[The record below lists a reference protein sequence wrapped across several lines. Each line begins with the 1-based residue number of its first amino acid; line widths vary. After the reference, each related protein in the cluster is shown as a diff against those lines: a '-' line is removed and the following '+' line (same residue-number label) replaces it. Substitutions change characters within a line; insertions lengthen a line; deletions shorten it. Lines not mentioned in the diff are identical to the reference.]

1 MQNILAK
8 ICNTKKD
15 EIVEQKKIHN
25 QDFFIESSKKIATK
39 NKFFFKKKILSDLN
53 NKGVAIIAEIK
64 KASPSKGIISNNFDP
79 KIIASSYTTN
89 GASCLSVLTDNEY
102 FKGDISYLSLV
113 KSVTDLPILRKDF
126 IIDEYQIYQS
136 KFYKADCILLIA
148 SVLDSNQLLEFE
160 SIAHFLGLD
169 VLVEI
174 HDEEELKKIEGMKT
188 ELIGINNRDLKTF
201 KTDISNSI
209 KLGKLISA
217 DKIIISESGINT
229 REDVILMRQNKINT
243 FLVGERFMR
252 EQDPGA
258 ALKILFG

>member
-8 ICNTKKD
+8 ICNTKKN

-53 NKGVAIIAEIK
+53 NKSVAIIAEIK

-79 KIIASSYTTN
+79 QVIASSYTIN
-89 GASCLSVLTDNEY
+89 GASCLSVLTDNQY
-102 FKGDISYLSLV
+102 FKGDLSYLNLV
-113 KSVTDLPILRKDF
+113 KDVTDLPLLRKDF

-136 KFYKADCILLIA
+136 KFYNADCILLIA
-148 SVLDSNQLLEFE
+148 SILDENQLIEFE
-160 SIAHFLGLD
+160 SIAHSLGMD

-174 HDEEELKKIEGMKT
+174 HNEEELKKIDRMKT
-188 ELIGINNRDLKTF
+188 ELIGINNRDLRTF

-209 KLGKLISA
+209 KLGKLIS
-217 DKIIISESGINT
+217 DNKTVVTESGINT
-229 REDVILMRQNKINT
+229 REDINLMRQNKINT

-258 ALKILFG
+258 ALKILFD

>member
-53 NKGVAIIAEIK
+53 KNGVAVIAEIK

-79 KIIASSYTTN
+79 QVIASSYTIN
-89 GASCLSVLTDNEY
+89 GASCLSVLTDNQY
-102 FKGDISYLSLV
+102 FKGDLSYLNLV
-113 KSVTDLPILRKDF
+113 KDVTNLPLLRKDF

-136 KFYKADCILLIA
+136 KFYNAHCILLIA
-148 SVLDSNQLLEFE
+148 SILDENQLLEFE
-160 SIAHFLGLD
+160 SIAHSLGMD

-174 HDEEELKKIEGMKT
+174 HNEEELKKIERMKT
-188 ELIGINNRDLKTF
+188 ELIGINNRDLRTF

-209 KLGKLISA
+209 KLGKLIS
-217 DKIIISESGINT
+217 DNKTVVTESGINT
-229 REDVILMRQNKINT
+229 REDINLMRQNKINT

-252 EQDPGA
+252 EKDPGA
-258 ALKILFG
+258 ALKILFD

>member
-1 MQNILAK
+1 MENILTK
-8 ICNTKKD
+8 ICNTKKN

-25 QDFFIESSKKIATK
+25 QDFFIENSKKIAVN
-39 NKFFFKKKILSDLN
+39 NKFLFKKKILSDLN
-53 NKGVAIIAEIK
+53 NKGVAVIAEIK

-79 KIIASSYTTN
+79 QVIASSYTIS
-89 GASCLSVLTDNEY
+89 GASCLSVLTDNQY
-102 FKGDISYLSLV
+102 FKGDLSYLNLV
-113 KSVTDLPILRKDF
+113 KDVTDLPLLRKDF

-136 KFYKADCILLIA
+136 KFYNADCILLIA
-148 SVLDSNQLLEFE
+148 SILETNQLLELE
-160 SIAHFLGLD
+160 SIAHSLGMD

-174 HDEEELKKIEGMKT
+174 HDEEELKKIERMQT

-209 KLGKLISA
+209 KLGKLISNN
-217 DKIIISESGINT
+217 KIVVTESGINT
-229 REDVILMRQNKINT
+229 REDINLMRHNKINT

-258 ALKILFG
+258 ALKLLFS

>member
-25 QDFFIESSKKIATK
+25 QDFFIESLKKIATK

-53 NKGVAIIAEIK
+53 NNGVAVIAEIK

-79 KIIASSYTTN
+79 QVIASSYTIN
-89 GASCLSVLTDNEY
+89 GASCLSVLTDNQY
-102 FKGDISYLSLV
+102 FKGDLSYLNLV
-113 KSVTDLPILRKDF
+113 KEVTDLPLLRKDF

-136 KFYKADCILLIA
+136 KFYNADCILLIA
-148 SVLDSNQLLEFE
+148 SILDENQLLEFE
-160 SIAHFLGLD
+160 SIAHSLGMD

-174 HDEEELKKIEGMKT
+174 HDEEELKKIEHMKT
-188 ELIGINNRDLKTF
+188 ELIGINNRDLRTF
-201 KTDISNSI
+201 KTDILNSI
-209 KLGKLISA
+209 ELGKLISD
-217 DKIIISESGINT
+217 DKTVVTESGINT
-229 REDVILMRQNKINT
+229 REDINLMRQNKINT

-252 EQDPGA
+252 EKDPGA
-258 ALKILFG
+258 ALKILFD

>member
-1 MQNILAK
+1 MENILTK
-8 ICNTKKD
+8 ICNTKKN
-15 EIVEQKKIHN
+15 EIAEQKKIHN
-25 QDFFIESSKKIATK
+25 QDFFIESSKKIVAE
-39 NKFFFKKKILSDLN
+39 NKFLFKEKILSDLN
-53 NKGVAIIAEIK
+53 KKGLAVIAEIK
-64 KASPSKGIISNNFDP
+64 KASPSKGVISNNFDP
-79 KIIASSYTTN
+79 KVIASSYTIN
-89 GASCLSVLTDNEY
+89 GATCLSVLTDNQY
-102 FKGDISYLSLV
+102 FQGDISYLNHV

-148 SVLDSNQLLEFE
+148 SILDANQLLEFE
-160 SIAHFLGLD
+160 KIAHSIGLD

-188 ELIGINNRDLKTF
+188 QLIGINNRDLRTF

-209 KLGKLISA
+209 KLGKLIS
-217 DKIIISESGINT
+217 DNKTVVSESGINT
-229 REDVILMRQNKINT
+229 REDVNLMRQNNINT

-258 ALKILFG
+258 ALKSLFS

>member
-1 MQNILAK
+1 MENILTK

-25 QDFFIESSKKIATK
+25 QDFFIESFSQSSVTK
-39 NKFFFKKKILSDLN
+39 EFFFTKRILTDLKE
-53 NKGVAIIAEIK
+53 KGLAVIAEIK
-64 KASPSKGIISNNFDP
+64 KASPSKGIISHNFDP
-79 KIIASSYTTN
+79 KVIASSYTIN
-89 GASCLSVLTDNEY
+89 GASCLSVLTDKQY
-102 FKGDISYLSLV
+102 FKGDINYLTLV
-113 KSVTDLPILRKDF
+113 KGVTDLPILRKDF

-148 SVLDSNQLLEFE
+148 SILDSNQLLEFE
-160 SIAHFLGLD
+160 SIAYSLGLD

-188 ELIGINNRDLKTF
+188 QLIGINNRDLRTF

-209 KLGKLISA
+209 KLGKLIS
-217 DKIIISESGINT
+217 DNKTIVSESGINT
-229 REDVILMRQNKINT
+229 KEDVNLMRQNKINT

-252 EQDPGA
+252 EKDPGA
-258 ALKILFG
+258 ALKILFD